1 MSDAESQQRRDQQ
14 IADLE
19 GQVRGLFFATA
30 GFKVRKADRFLA

>member
-19 GQVRGLFFATA
+19 GQVRALFFATA